1 MAAIQ
6 FTQAGK
12 TDATNQSC
20 TFQQGA
26 AFYFDFKP
34 LDGSGNPLDTT
45 NYTFDGSFKSAFDSE
60 DKSHYDGRPVLS
72 FNATAGNVINDT
84 TNSRFIVLFLASA
97 TEAIKF
103 KGDTLD
109 GVYDFYLSAPDG
121 TRVRALWGDWTLT
134 REVTAQ

>member
-1 MAAIQ
+1 MAGIQ
-6 FTQAGK
+6 FTQ
-12 TDATNQSC
+12 TNKADLTNMSC
-20 TFQQGA
+20 TLQQGA

-34 LDGSGNPLDTT
+34 LDGSGNPLDIT
-45 NYTFDGSFKSAFDSE
+45 NYTFDGSFKSAFDDST
-60 DKSHYDGRPVLS
+60 KSHYDGRTVLT
-72 FNATAGNVINDT
+72 FDATAGNVVNDT
-84 TNSRFIVLFLASA
+84 TNSRFIVLFLATA

-103 KGDTLD
+103 KSDTLE